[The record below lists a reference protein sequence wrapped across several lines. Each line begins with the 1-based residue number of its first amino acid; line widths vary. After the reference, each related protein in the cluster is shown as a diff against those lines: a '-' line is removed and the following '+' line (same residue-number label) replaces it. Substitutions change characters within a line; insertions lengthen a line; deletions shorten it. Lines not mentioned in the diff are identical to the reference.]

1 MESLKS
7 KAYEIIK
14 KRIVSCEY
22 APGDILDEKAL
33 IDEFGVSRTPIRE
46 ALNVLAEEGMVDIMP
61 RRAILVSHI
70 STKDVSNLYHLRLV
84 LEPDSVKIAAEASD
98 ANCLKEFRE
107 RILTSRKTDIY
118 TYSQLDSELHLYI
131 AQCTQNNTLIR
142 FMKILMDQ
150 TQRVRF
156 LSSDFAERREGAYK
170 EHLAI
175 IDCLQRRGGDAA
187 AQQMLQHICA
197 AHKGMGLV
205 YDSRFCYN
213 V

>member
-22 APGDILDEKAL
+22 ALGDILDEKAL

-46 ALNVLAEEGMVDIMP
+46 ALNVLAEEGMVDIVP

-70 STKDVSNLYHLRLV
+70 STKDVSNLYHLRLL

-107 RILTSRKTDIY
+107 RILASRKTDIY

-175 IDCLQRRGGDAA
+175 IDCLQRRDGDAA
-187 AQQMLQHICA
+187 AQQMIQHICA